1 VWDLLD
7 EAGRR
12 LLILVQTIVSLYIVV
27 NPPGV
32 ASVFLGMTHGLTAAQ
47 RRGIAFR
54 AVIAGAIIMVLF
66 AVAGS
71 YLFQWLKITSAA
83 LQIAGGIFIFG
94 LGFAMARG
102 KESEYF
108 GKPDAGMS
116 QASPTAIAFYPL
128 AMPMIASPAAIVVIM
143 TTSAKTEAWG
153 ETVNL
158 LMAIGVVAA
167 LCLLS
172 MLRYLRSL
180 EKMGPAF
187 SHVVPRVMGLVL
199 AIIAVQFIIDGVA
212 AVLPRL
218 AEVIREAGASGA

>member
-12 LLILVQTIVSLYIVV
+12 LLILVQTVVSLYIVV

-32 ASVFLGMTHGLTAAQ
+32 ASVFLGMTHGLNAGQ
-47 RRGIAFR
+47 RRSVAFK
-54 AVIAGAIIMVLF
+54 AVIAGAIIMVAF

-108 GKPDAGMS
+108 GRPDPDTS
-116 QASPTAIAFYPL
+116 HASPTAIAFYPL

-143 TTSAKTEAWG
+143 TTSAKTTDWS
-153 ETVNL
+153 ETANL
-158 LMAIGVVAA
+158 LIAVGIVCA

-180 EKMGPAF
+180 EKMGPGFA
-187 SHVVPRVMGLVL
+187 HVVPRVMGLVL

-218 AEVIREAGASGA
+218 VEVIRDANG